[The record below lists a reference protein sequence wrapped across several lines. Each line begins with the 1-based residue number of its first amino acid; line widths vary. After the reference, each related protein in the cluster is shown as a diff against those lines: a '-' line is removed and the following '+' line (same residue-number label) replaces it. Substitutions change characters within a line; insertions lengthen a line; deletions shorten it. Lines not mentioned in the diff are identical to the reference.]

1 MASYVIG
8 GSPVASSPPASAV
21 LTPKNIYSTL
31 TKVRTYLNLASQNT
45 DNDDVLKEFIR
56 SSSRAIDRYCD
67 RFFYPQ
73 ASQLIFDLPD
83 DRRTLRFEDFD
94 VLEIKGLS
102 DMNGAS
108 EIDSSVYWG
117 KTGVTWN
124 FSPYDRLIIDDSSG
138 SLFKFVGTAL
148 RSIHVDTII
157 GFHDDYNNAWINSGA
172 SLTQPMDNQ
181 SQNLYLSGSLG
192 EDIQGNKPRV
202 EEGYILKVDEEYM
215 TVSSGL
221 SSSQIRVIR
230 GMNGTAAS
238 AHSTSAII
246 YIWKPVDD
254 IEYVTRRLAAYQF
267 EQSIAPYTGRQITL
281 GFGAVIETPEEWP
294 LDIKNKLDRYKKRRV
309 YAIGKRN

>member
-31 TKVRTYLNLASQNT
+31 TKVRTYLSLASQNT
-45 DNDDVLKEFIR
+45 DNDDVLKEFLR

-73 ASQLIFDLPD
+73 SSQLKFDLPED
-83 DRRTLRFEDFD
+83 GRTLRFEDFD
-94 VLEIKGLS
+94 VLEIRGLS

-108 EIDSSVYWG
+108 EIDNSVYWG

-138 SLFKFVGTAL
+138 SIFKYIRTPI
-148 RSIHVDTII
+148 RSIHMDAII

-172 SLTQPMDNQ
+172 SLTQPIDNQ
-181 SQNLYLSGSLG
+181 SHTIYLSGSLG
-192 EDIQGNKPRV
+192 EDTQGNKPRV
-202 EEGYILKVDEEYM
+202 EEGYILKVDEEFM
-215 TVSSGL
+215 LASSGL
-221 SSSQIRVIR
+221 SSSQIRIIR
-230 GMNGTAAS
+230 GINGTTAS
-238 AHSTSAII
+238 AHSTSATI
-246 YIWKPVDD
+246 YIWRSVDE
-254 IEYVTRRLAAYQF
+254 IEYATRRLAAYQF
-267 EQSIAPYTGRQITL
+267 QQSIAPYTGRQITL

-294 LDIKNKLDRYKKRRV
+294 IDIQNKLDRYKKRRI